1 MTHVPQSRI
10 SKSTNLQLSD
20 LQISKSATLQI
31 QRLVLC
37 LVMSAFA
44 LGSVSRVT
52 AEQLY
57 FTNGRSMAISGY
69 QIDGDIITVTLRSG
83 GQATFHRSVVS
94 AIKPDEMPVEEE
106 SGDSQSAPS
115 VPRQSARAV
124 HDPLDARPYA
134 DLIETVALRHGIDP
148 ELVHAVVLAE
158 SNYQPRAK
166 SPVGARGLMQVMPA
180 TARDLG
186 IRNLYDPQ
194 NNLEAGVQYL
204 KVLLTRFDLTRAL
217 AAYNAGPANVQKYG
231 GIPPFAETRDYVKK
245 VSSSYYQKLAATV
258 RSSFG
263 R

>member
-1 MTHVPQSRI
+1 
-10 SKSTNLQLSD
+10 
-20 LQISKSATLQI
+20 
-31 QRLVLC
+31 VLC
-37 LVMSAFA
+37 VLVAAFA
-44 LGSVSRVT
+44 LGSVSRVR
-52 AEQLY
+52 AEHLY
-57 FTNGRSMAISGY
+57 FVNGRSISISGY
-69 QIDGDIITVTLRSG
+69 QIDGDVITVTLRSG

-94 AIKPDEMPVEEE
+94 AIKPDEMPPVDEASE
-106 SGDSQSAPS
+106 DSQSAPS
-115 VPRQSARAV
+115 VRRQSARAV

-166 SPVGARGLMQVMPA
+166 SPVGARGLMQVMPG

-186 IRNLYDPQ
+186 INNLYDPQ

-204 KVLLTRFDLTRAL
+204 KVLLTRFDLARAL

-231 GIPPFAETRDYVKK
+231 GIPPFAETQDYVKK

-258 RSSFG
+258 RSSL
-263 R
+263 RR